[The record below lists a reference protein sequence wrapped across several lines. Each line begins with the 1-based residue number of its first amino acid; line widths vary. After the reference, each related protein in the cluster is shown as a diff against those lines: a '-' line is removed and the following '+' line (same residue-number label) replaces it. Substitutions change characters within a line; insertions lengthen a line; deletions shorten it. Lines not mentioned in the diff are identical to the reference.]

1 MNHKFDKK
9 QLDDLQRQMEEK
21 LDEFIMELLNV
32 KIHKFKRDTMDYK
45 DHKIYKSAKRSIIS
59 IN

>member
-21 LDEFIMELLNV
+21 LDELLNV
-32 KIHKFKRDTMDYK
+32 KIHKFKRDTMDYE
-45 DHKIYKSAKRSIIS
+45 DHKVYKSAKRSVIS

>member
-1 MNHKFDKK
+1 MEINHKFDKK

-21 LDEFIMELLNV
+21 LDKFRMELLNV
-32 KIHKFKRDTMDYK
+32 KIHKFKRDTIDNK
-45 DHKIYKSAKRSIIS
+45 DHKVYKSASIIS